1 MQNIFFDTR
10 ILDKKSR
17 EKFYLTEE
25 LMMENAAQEL
35 ESCVMPHVF
44 HESSRYINRPCVLI
58 LAGCGNN
65 GADGYVLARRLS
77 CHDFCVAVC
86 CIGEPSSEIAKVQKK
101 RAELLGVSFIS
112 PYDLDSFVE
121 EKSFDISVVVDCVY
135 GSGFHLPLDA
145 ESEAVIQSANKI
157 EAFKVSCDVPSGLD
171 SDGNGKIVFRADE
184 TVAMGA
190 LKLSLFSDK
199 AKDFCGKVK
208 VCNLGISRNNFEFL
222 ETPDAFL
229 LEKEEMKLPFRK
241 MQNVHKGTFGHVA
254 LAAGEKTGAA
264 KIAANSAFAFG
275 AGLVTLVGIED
286 SGFMNIMASLD
297 LPENTTAL
305 VLGCGFGRK
314 NPSFQKYFDF
324 FKENKN
330 IPCVLDADIFYYKE
344 ILNLLTERGNFVL
357 TPHPKEFSALLENC
371 GFGKFSVQEIVEKR
385 IELIKLFC
393 GKFKDSVLVLKGAV
407 VLIGTWSKNEGR
419 VKIYLNPYGNNSLA
433 KGGTGD
439 ILSGLIASLLAQ
451 GYDCV
456 NAAVTASLA
465 HSFALEKVKNNFAL
479 TPQLLIEKI
488 SEL

>member
-17 EKFYLTEE
+17 EKFFLTEE
-25 LMMENAAQEL
+25 LMMENAAQGL

-44 HESSRYINRPCVLI
+44 HESERYINRPCVLI
-58 LAGCGNN
+58 LAGRGNN
-65 GADGYVLARRLS
+65 GADGYALVRRLS

-112 PYDLDSFVE
+112 PYDLDSFAE
-121 EKSFDISVVVDCVY
+121 EKSFDISVVVDCIY

-157 EAFKVSCDVPSGLD
+157 EAFKISCDVPSGLD
-171 SDGNGKIVFRADE
+171 SNGNGKIIFRAEE

-199 AKDFCGKVK
+199 AKDFCGKIK

-222 ETPDAFL
+222 EMPDAFL
-229 LEKEEMKLPFRK
+229 LEKEEMKLPVRK

-254 LAAGEKTGAA
+254 VAAGEKTGAA
-264 KIAANSAFAFG
+264 KIAANAAFAFG
-275 AGLVTLVGIED
+275 AGLATIVGIED
-286 SGFMNIMASLD
+286 SSFMNIMASLE

-305 VLGCGFGRK
+305 ALGCGFGRS
-314 NPSFQKYFDF
+314 NPGVQRYFDF
-324 FKENKN
+324 LKENKN

-344 ILNLLTERGNFVL
+344 ILSILAERGNFIL
-357 TPHPKEFSALLENC
+357 TPHPKEFSVLLENC
-371 GFGKFSVQEIVEKR
+371 GLGKFSVQEVVEKR
-385 IELIKLFC
+385 IELVKLFC
-393 GKFKDSVLVLKGAV
+393 KKFKDSVLVLKGAV
-407 VLIGTWSKNEGR
+407 VLIGMWSKNEGR
-419 VKIYLNPYGNNSLA
+419 VKIYLNPYGKTSLA
-433 KGGTGD
+433 KGGSGD
-439 ILSGLIASLLAQ
+439 VFAGLVASLLAQ
-451 GYDCV
+451 GYDCA

-465 HSFALEKVKNNFAL
+465 HSFASKKIKNNFAL
-479 TPQLLIEKI
+479 TPQILIEKI